1 MAFDDTCEVRAV
13 QFIIGQY
20 SLYKLFYRLL
30 SAVTS
35 NKSAPDSIPGSE
47 ITQNENSSFGSTM
60 TSNKSAPD
68 SIPGSEITQNEIS
81 NVPDVQYN
89 GILVPHDGSEK
100 SDIALRHAIYLS
112 KLSGAEIIILNVIE
126 HAIIQSP
133 LLAHE
138 WQHIVGILLFLYILM
153 ALRFEQNQRYAYNS

>member
-47 ITQNENSSFGSTM
+47 ITQNE
-60 TSNKSAPD
+60 
-68 SIPGSEITQNEIS
+68 IS

-100 SDIALRHAIYLS
+100 SDIALRHAMCSESDSLCLKKAS
-112 KLSGAEIIILNVIE
+112 
-126 HAIIQSP
+126 
-133 LLAHE
+133 
-138 WQHIVGILLFLYILM
+138 
-153 ALRFEQNQRYAYNS
+153 

>member
-1 MAFDDTCEVRAV
+1 VHRILYMAFDDTCEVRAV

-30 SAVTS
+30 SAV
-35 NKSAPDSIPGSE
+35 
-47 ITQNENSSFGSTM
+47 

>member
-1 MAFDDTCEVRAV
+1 MNSD
-13 QFIIGQY
+13 
-20 SLYKLFYRLL
+20 KLA
-30 SAVTS
+30 S
-35 NKSAPDSIPGSE
+35 DSIPGSE
-47 ITQNENSSFGSTM
+47 TTQDKNSSFGSTM
-60 TSNKSAPD
+60 NTDKLASD
-68 SIPGSEITQNEIS
+68 SIPGPETTQDKIS
-81 NVPDVQYN
+81 NIPDVRYY